1 MRPLKHQNAIIFI
14 SITLMGIGLYIYDKT
29 GIGWTTYN
37 MLGAA
42 TTLSLAILAFIA
54 YVEYEK
60 GEDKIKIYFQVGT
73 KRIYTKLYTQRKHF
87 TRSEVMGLLR
97 MIHEKQG
104 TYEIKDFNHNPEI
117 LERFNAIQN
126 GKLHELCI
134 VMTEDELEP
143 FLVLGKK

>member
-1 MRPLKHQNAIIFI
+1 MRQSKHQNTIIFI
-14 SITLMGIGLYIYDKT
+14 VITVIGISLYMYDKT
-29 GIGWTTYN
+29 ALGWTTYN

-42 TTLSLAILAFIA
+42 TTLALAVLAFMA

-73 KRIYTKLYTQRKHF
+73 RKIYTKLYTQRKHF

-97 MIHEKQG
+97 MIHEEQG
-104 TYEIKDFNHNPEI
+104 LYKIKDFNQNPEI
-117 LERFNAIQN
+117 LERFNNIQN
-126 GKLHELCI
+126 GKLSELCI
-134 VMTEDELEP
+134 MMTEEELKP